1 MLQWSSALSF
11 LLTHLKN
18 NSLFFAGNLIIVALQ
33 LLFFTSQKSP
43 FFSSKNTGLWV
54 FLLLIGIHW
63 IFHIIFYFKNAKRIG
78 LLLLYGAKKFE
89 IFLLSLIENAL
100 VYFSF
105 NNQFINYPNHFF
117 LFYSYFCFFNLRLN
131 LCIFIKVFIFR
142 YLSNFKGIG
151 YARNSAFKCV

>member
-54 FLLLIGIHW
+54 FLLLIVIHW

-78 LLLLYGAKKFE
+78 LLLLYGAKKIE
-89 IFLLSLIENAL
+89 IFLLSFIENAL
-100 VYFSF
+100 VFILALIINLFIAQAISFFSILIF
-105 NNQFINYPNHFF
+105 VF
-117 LFYSYFCFFNLRLN
+117 LTLGLTFVSLS
-131 LCIFIKVFIFR
+131 R
-142 YLSNFKGIG
+142 YLFSDIYQILKG
-151 YARNSAFKCV
+151 

>member
-18 NSLFFAGNLIIVALQ
+18 NSLFFAGNLIIVTLQ

-100 VYFSF
+100 VFILALIINLLITQTISFFSILIF
-105 NNQFINYPNHFF
+105 VF
-117 LFYSYFCFFNLRLN
+117 LTLGLTFVSLS
-131 LCIFIKVFIFR
+131 R
-142 YLSNFKGIG
+142 YLFSDIYQILKG
-151 YARNSAFKCV
+151 